1 MNLGILHHLAAGL
14 CLAVSLTACAQP
26 PAGPALP
33 DWLSQRIAVFER
45 TPEDAEAVEILALP
59 HAGGTA
65 YLFVAP
71 CCDQFNVLYDA
82 QGRRLCAPSGG
93 HHRPRG
99 RALRTAAGPV
109 LGPAGLA
116 SEGFRGPCAGPAVT
130 APA

>member
-14 CLAVSLTACAQP
+14 CLAGSLTACAQP

-59 HAGGTA
+59 HAGDTA

-71 CCDQFNVLYDA
+71 CCDQFNLLYDA

-93 HHRPRG
+93 ITGRGDGRCEPPPDLSSARPVWRQK
-99 RALRTAAGPV
+99 
-109 LGPAGLA
+109 A
-116 SEGFRGPCAGPAVT
+116 SGAR
-130 APA
+130 APARP